1 MKKIVAVAA
10 FLSLSLSIMVAQDD
24 IRFGFQL
31 SPSFSWMN
39 TNTSKINPSG
49 TNLGLKLGMTGEYYF
64 RENYA
69 FTSGI
74 GFYFN
79 NGGTLLHD
87 FGGTYWPNSDLPSS
101 LDTLPN
107 NVKLKASIQYLE
119 IPLGLKLRTRE
130 FGYLRYF
137 MEPAI
142 TIGVKTQARGTIE
155 GTGVKDDGEK
165 YNIRKEVNLLN
176 LSWGLGAGIEYGLS
190 DNTSLIAGLGFQV
203 GFSDVTDDK
212 GQVFDPER
220 GTVREKSK
228 GTNNSITIRLGILF

>member
-1 MKKIVAVAA
+1 MKKIVAIAA
-10 FLSLSLSIMVAQDD
+10 FLSLSLSMMAQDD

-87 FGGTYWPNSDLPSS
+87 FGGAYWPNSDLPSS
-101 LDTLPN
+101 LDSLPN
-107 NVKLKASIQYLE
+107 NVKLKYSIQYLE
-119 IPLGLKLRTRE
+119 IPVGLKLRTRE

-142 TIGVKTQARGTIE
+142 TIGLKTQARGTIE
-155 GTGVKDDGEK
+155 GTGVKSDEK

-176 LSWGLGAGIEYGLS
+176 LAWGIGAGVEYGIS
-190 DNTSLIAGLGFQV
+190 ENTSLVAGLGFQV
-203 GFSDVTDDK
+203 GFTDVTDDK

-220 GTVREKSK
+220 GTQRERSK

>member
-1 MKKIVAVAA
+1 MKKIVAIAA
-10 FLSLSLSIMVAQDD
+10 FLSLSLSIIAQDD

-87 FGGTYWPNSDLPSS
+87 FGGSYWPKSDLPSS

-107 NVKLKASIQYLE
+107 NVKLKYSIQYLE
-119 IPLGLKLRTRE
+119 IPVGMKLRTRE

-142 TIGVKTQARGTIE
+142 TIGLKTQARGTIE
-155 GTGVKDDGEK
+155 GTGVKNDGEK
-165 YNIRKEVNLLN
+165 YNIRKEVNSLN
-176 LSWGLGAGIEYGLS
+176 LSWGISAGVEYGIS
-190 DNTSLIAGLGFQV
+190 DNTSLVAGLGFQV
-203 GFSDVTDDK
+203 GFTDVTDDK

-228 GTNNSITIRLGILF
+228 GTNNSITIRLGIMF

>member
-1 MKKIVAVAA
+1 MKKIVAIAA
-10 FLSLSLSIMVAQDD
+10 FLSLSLSIMAQDD
-24 IRFGFQL
+24 LRFGFQL

-87 FGGTYWPNSDLPSS
+87 FGGSYWPNSDLPSS
-101 LDTLPN
+101 LDSLPN
-107 NVKLKASIQYLE
+107 NVKLKYSIQYLE
-119 IPLGLKLRTRE
+119 IPAGLKLRTRE

-142 TIGVKTQARGTIE
+142 TIGLKTQARGTIE
-155 GTGVKDDGEK
+155 GTGVKSDEK
-165 YNIRKEVNLLN
+165 YNIRREVNSLN
-176 LSWGLGAGIEYGLS
+176 LAWGITAGVEYSIS
-190 DNTSLIAGLGFQV
+190 DNTSLVGGLGFQV
-203 GFSDVTDDK
+203 GFTDATDDK

>member
-1 MKKIVAVAA
+1 MKKIVAIAA
-10 FLSLSLSIMVAQDD
+10 FLSLSLSIMAQDD
-24 IRFGFQL
+24 LRFGFQL

-87 FGGTYWPNSDLPSS
+87 FGGSYWPNSDLPSS

-107 NVKLKASIQYLE
+107 NVKLKYSIQYLE
-119 IPLGLKLRTRE
+119 IPVGLKLRTRE

-142 TIGVKTQARGTIE
+142 TIGLKTQARGTLE
-155 GTGVKDDGEK
+155 GTGVTSDEK
-165 YNIRKEVNLLN
+165 YNIRREVNALN
-176 LSWGLGAGIEYGLS
+176 LAWGITAGVEYSIS
-190 DNTSLIAGLGFQV
+190 DNTSLIGGLGFQV
-203 GFSDVTDDK
+203 GFTDATDDK

-220 GTVREKSK
+220 GTVRERSK

>member
-1 MKKIVAVAA
+1 MMKKIVAIAA
-10 FLSLSLSIMVAQDD
+10 FLSLSLSMMAQDD
-24 IRFGFQL
+24 LRFGFQL

-87 FGGTYWPNSDLPSS
+87 FGGSYWPNSELPSS

-107 NVKLKASIQYLE
+107 NVKLKYSIQNLE
-119 IPLGLKLRTRE
+119 IPVGLKLRTRE

-142 TIGVKTQARGTIE
+142 TIGLKTQARGTIE
-155 GTGVKDDGEK
+155 GTGVQSDDK
-165 YNIRKEVNLLN
+165 YNIRREVNLLN
-176 LSWGLGAGIEYGLS
+176 LAWGITGGVEYSIS

-203 GFSDVTDDK
+203 GFTDVTDDK
-212 GQVFDPER
+212 GQTFDPER
-220 GTVREKSK
+220 GTVRERSK

>member
-1 MKKIVAVAA
+1 MMKKIVAIAA
-10 FLSLSLSIMVAQDD
+10 FLSLSLSMMAQDD
-24 IRFGFQL
+24 LRFGFQL

-87 FGGTYWPNSDLPSS
+87 FGGSYWPNSDLPSS

-107 NVKLKASIQYLE
+107 NVKLKYSIQYLE
-119 IPLGLKLRTRE
+119 IPVGLKLRTRE

-142 TIGVKTQARGTIE
+142 TIGLKTQARGTIE
-155 GTGVKDDGEK
+155 GTGVQSDDK
-165 YNIRKEVNLLN
+165 YNIRREVNLLN
-176 LSWGLGAGIEYGLS
+176 LAWGITGGVEYSIS

-203 GFSDVTDDK
+203 GFTDVTDDK
-212 GQVFDPER
+212 GQTFDPER
-220 GTVREKSK
+220 GTVRERSK

>member
-1 MKKIVAVAA
+1 MKKIVAIAA
-10 FLSLSLSIMVAQDD
+10 FLSLSLSMMAQDD
-24 IRFGFQL
+24 LRFGFQL

-87 FGGTYWPNSDLPSS
+87 FGGSYWPNSDLPSS

-107 NVKLKASIQYLE
+107 NVKLKYSIQYLE
-119 IPLGLKLRTRE
+119 IPVGLKLRTRE

-142 TIGVKTQARGTIE
+142 TIGLKTQARGTIE
-155 GTGVKDDGEK
+155 GTGVQSDDK
-165 YNIRKEVNLLN
+165 YNIRREVNLLN
-176 LSWGLGAGIEYGLS
+176 LAWGITGGVEYSIS

-203 GFSDVTDDK
+203 GFTDVTDDK
-212 GQVFDPER
+212 GQTFDPER
-220 GTVREKSK
+220 GTVRERSK